1 MVCGSKNQLKAHFCG
16 RCGASLA
23 GRPAGKIQVLGPNGV
38 LWERR
43 ILENPFNIGRRSLS
57 RKIFPH
63 LDLTYNDPAAYV
75 SRQHAR
81 ILADA
86 GGYFVEDLG
95 SANGTFLND
104 RRLPGGVPTRLRNGD
119 RVRIGKVQCTFTL
132 GG

>member
-1 MVCGSKNQLKAHFCG
+1 MRQQANMANPNAKCSLFSAQPDRFCSPLVAVQHIRRMNG
-16 RCGASLA
+16 GTQSHLLRASDGALYIT
-23 GRPAGKIQVLGPNGV
+23 KFQN
-38 LWERR
+38 
-43 ILENPFNIGRRSLS
+43 NP
-57 RKIFPH
+57 
-63 LDLTYNDPAAYV
+63 
-75 SRQHAR
+75 QHAR

>member
-1 MVCGSKNQLKAHFCG
+1 VGAAHTG
-16 RCGASLA
+16 E
-23 GRPAGKIQVLGPNGV
+23 PIQY
-38 LWERR
+38 WAAQ
-43 ILENPFNIGRRSLS
+43 PFAA
-57 RKIFPH
+57 
-63 LDLTYNDPAAYV
+63 DLPP
-75 SRQHAR
+75 HAR

-119 RVRIGKVQCTFTL
+119 RVRIGKVQCNFIL